1 MKAQLFLCFL
11 EAKRSEAWRGVAI
24 DSRVVA
30 LAGRR
35 VPSAAPWKVVF
46 IDDSTAQLVFAAL
59 FQKRK
64 KELSLL
70 QATP

>member
-1 MKAQLFLCFL
+1 V
-11 EAKRSEAWRGVAI
+11 AWRGVAI

-30 LAGRR
+30 LARRR
-35 VPSAAPWKVVF
+35 VLSAAPWKVVF